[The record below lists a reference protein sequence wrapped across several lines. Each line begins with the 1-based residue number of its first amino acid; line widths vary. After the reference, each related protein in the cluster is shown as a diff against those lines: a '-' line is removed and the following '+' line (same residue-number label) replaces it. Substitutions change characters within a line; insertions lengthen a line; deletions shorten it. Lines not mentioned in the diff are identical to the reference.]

1 MMSALPQGADVFPNP
16 VEVRFGPRA
25 EVSRGRG
32 KASKSMKLLLG
43 QDLETGDD
51 TGAAVT

>member
-1 MMSALPQGADVFPNP
+1 MSALPPITDKQQTFQ
-16 VEVRFGPRA
+16 EVRLVPRA